1 MKMNNL
7 AASLLLVCALTAV
20 NPAWAGSD
28 PAPAQRRTPKEFVQA
43 FYNWYVSSSGNE
55 GDVRGTETVL
65 KQKKQFLDATLYR
78 ELSEDEKAAAG
89 SPGEIVGL
97 DFDPFVA
104 ANGLIYNKYV
114 TGPAK
119 LDGGK
124 YRVPVY
130 GIESGKRTAKP
141 VLEAEVATRNGQ
153 CVFTNFH
160 YGKSEFPQNENL
172 LSVLAT
178 LRKDR
183 ASRETK
189 K

>member
-1 MKMNNL
+1 MRKTCV
-7 AASLLLVCALTAV
+7 SLLLLMTALIST
-20 NPAWAGSD
+20 
-28 PAPAQRRTPKEFVQA
+28 APAFAEPSGSPAAKQFVQA
-43 FYNWYVSSSGNE
+43 FYNWYVVKSGAGKE
-55 GDVRGTETVL
+55 ADVRGMETVL

-78 ELSEDEKAAAG
+78 DLAEDEKAAEK

-104 ANGLIYNKYV
+104 ANGLIYDKYE
-114 TGPAK
+114 TGSPKA
-119 LDGGK
+119 DGQK
-124 YRVPVY
+124 FLVPIY

-141 VLEAEVATRNGQ
+141 VLEAEVATKNGR

-172 LSVLAT
+172 LSVLST

-183 ASRETK
+183 EKYAK
-189 K
+189 